1 VKNNKHKEI
10 VMLFGK
16 NVRRLRLMRNKT
28 QEELAEDLGI
38 SQVQIA
44 RIETG
49 AINTSIVNFFL
60 ICEVLEINASEFFK
74 K

>member
-1 VKNNKHKEI
+1 VKNKKHKEI
-10 VMLFGK
+10 VLLFGK

-49 AINTSIVNFFL
+49 VINTSIVNFFL
-60 ICEVLEINASEFFK
+60 ICEVLDVSPTEFFK

>member
-1 VKNNKHKEI
+1 VKNKKHKEI
-10 VMLFGK
+10 VTLFGK

-28 QEELAEDLGI
+28 QEELAEDIGI

-49 AINTSIVNFFL
+49 VINTSILNFFL
-60 ICEVLEINASEFFK
+60 ICEVLEVNASEFFK